1 MFSCCPHCDVQ
12 QAVTTQQLRD
22 SRGLLDCRACGQKF
36 DALPGLTEQAD
47 ESVQTQTTLFDFF
60 SPEKPV
66 SVWHWRIGNCLLAL
80 ALLVQIGYFEA
91 DRLIQ
96 QPKLHQ
102 VVSRVCQVVGCRLPA
117 YYNTPED
124 WSVSHGDLQAQQDNR
139 YWLTAAL
146 TNHSDSLQNLP
157 ALKLTL
163 NDYQGQPMRMR
174 IFAPTV
180 FSPTA
185 TLPANQTLEIRLPL
199 VISAA
204 PIGGFSLT
212 VM

>member
-1 MFSCCPHCDVQ
+1 MFSRCPHCDSQ

-36 DALPGLTEQAD
+36 DALPALTEQAD
-47 ESVQTQTTLFDFF
+47 ESVQTQTTPFDFF
-60 SPEKPV
+60 SQDKLV
-66 SVWHWRIGNCLLAL
+66 SVWHWQLGNCLLAL
-80 ALLVQIGYFEA
+80 ALLLQIGYFEA
-91 DRLIQ
+91 DRLFQ

-102 VVSRVCQVVGCRLPA
+102 VISRVCQVVECRLPA
-117 YYNTPED
+117 YHTPED
-124 WSVSHGDLQAQQDNR
+124 WSVSHGDLQAHLDNR

-163 NDYQGQPMRMR
+163 NDYQGQPMMMR
-174 IFAPTV
+174 IFAPPV
-180 FSPTA
+180 FSQA
-185 TLPANQTLEIRLPL
+185 STLPANQTLEIRLPL
-199 VISAA
+199 VVSVA